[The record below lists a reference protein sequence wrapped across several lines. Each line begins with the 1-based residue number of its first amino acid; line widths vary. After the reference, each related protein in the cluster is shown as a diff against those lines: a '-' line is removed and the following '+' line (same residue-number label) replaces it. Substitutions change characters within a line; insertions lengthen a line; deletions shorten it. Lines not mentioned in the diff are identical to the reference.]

1 VRGYRGRLGGAG
13 EELAAEWYRSAGYQV
28 LSRNWRCDIGEIDLV
43 CRRGPIVVVCEVKT
57 RRSTTYGTPAE
68 AVTPSKQARLRRL
81 AARWLAATGA
91 GCSELRFD
99 VVAVTGDAVEVLVGA
114 W

>member
-13 EELAAEWYRSAGYQV
+13 EDRAAAWYAAAGYDV

-43 CRRGPIVVVCEVKT
+43 CRLGATVVVCEVKT
-57 RRSTTYGTPAE
+57 RRSLSHGTPAE

-91 GCSELRFD
+91 QCAQVRFD
-99 VVAVTGDAVEVLVGA
+99 VVAVTGDELEVLMGA